1 MKIYR
6 LWFKK
11 INFIP
16 RALVSHWGFL
26 SVGLEDK
33 RCWLQNRYHSGCKT
47 KWLKRSKTRRGRIAM
62 ETIIKSGEGQTDY
75 EYINETKFTG
85 EEDLF

>member
-1 MKIYR
+1 
-6 LWFKK
+6 
-11 INFIP
+11 
-16 RALVSHWGFL
+16 
-26 SVGLEDK
+26 
-33 RCWLQNRYHSGCKT
+33 
-47 KWLKRSKTRRGRIAM
+47 M